1 VIDLHCHILHSMDD
15 GPETLRESVE
25 MCRMAA
31 RDGITTVA
39 ATPHF
44 DPGQYPRTAELIKER
59 VAELEAALQA
69 ESIALTIVPGA
80 DVAVF
85 PDLPTHPGLK
95 SFLSINNSRY
105 LLLEF
110 PHFYVPQSWDTFLR
124 TLIAAG
130 TVPVITHPE
139 RNYWFV
145 RHPKAMEQAVQL
157 GALVQITAMSLLGEF
172 GDEARKFSIHLLKR
186 DLVHVMASDGHSAT
200 VRPPLLSEGVKA
212 AAALIGD
219 ERARELVETIPAA
232 IVADRPVRIQQQRT
246 LDTGKRTWIDSLSR
260 FMRLG
265 TGP

>member
-1 VIDLHCHILHSMDD
+1 MIDLHCHILHSIDD

-31 RDGITTVA
+31 MDGTTTIA

-44 DPGQYPRTAELIKER
+44 NPGQYPWTGETIRER
-59 VAELEAALQA
+59 IIELEAALQA
-69 ESIALTIVPGA
+69 ENIALTIVPGA
-80 DVAVF
+80 DVAIF

-95 SFLSINNSRY
+95 NFLSINNSRY

-110 PHFYVPQSWDTFLR
+110 PHFYVPQSWDAFLR
-124 TLIAAG
+124 SLLAVG

-145 RHPKAMEQAVQL
+145 RHPKAVEQAVQL
-157 GALVQITAMSLLGEF
+157 GALVQITAMSLLGGF
-172 GDEARKFSIHLLKR
+172 GNDARKFSFHLLKR
-186 DLVHVMASDGHSAT
+186 DLAHVIASDGHSAT

-219 ERARELVETIPAA
+219 ERAREVVETIPSA
-232 IVADRPVRIQQQRT
+232 IVANRPVRIQQPRT
-246 LDTGKRTWIDSLSR
+246 LDAGKRTWFDSLARMMKRS
-260 FMRLG
+260 
-265 TGP
+265 

>member
-1 VIDLHCHILHSMDD
+1 MIDLHCHILHSMDD

-31 RDGITTVA
+31 LDGTTIIA

-44 DPGQYPRTAELIKER
+44 NPGQYPRTGELIGER
-59 VAELEAALQA
+59 VAELEAALQK
-69 ESIALTIVPGA
+69 ENIALMIVPGA
-80 DVAVF
+80 DVALF

-110 PHFYVPQSWDTFLR
+110 PHFYVPQYWDAFLR
-124 TLIAAG
+124 SLLAVG

-145 RHPKAMEQAVQL
+145 RHPKAVEQAVQI
-157 GALVQITAMSLLGEF
+157 GALVQITAMSLLGGF
-172 GDEARKFSIHLLKR
+172 GNDARKFSIHLLKR
-186 DLVHVMASDGHSAT
+186 GLAHVMASDGHSAT
-200 VRPPLLSEGVKA
+200 VRPPLLSDGVKA

-219 ERARELVETIPAA
+219 ERARELVETIPSA
-232 IVADRPVRIQQQRT
+232 IVANRPFHMRQPRT
-246 LDTGKRTWIDSLSR
+246 LDAGEGTWFDSLAR
-260 FMRLG
+260 MMKRL
-265 TGP
+265 